1 MEKDIFC
8 KKLIYGR
15 VHIHCDDVDKIKN
28 YEKMDSHYAIF
39 DPP

>member
-1 MEKDIFC
+1 MEKDFFC

-15 VHIHCDDVDKIKN
+15 VHIHCDDVDRIKN
-28 YEKMDSHYAIF
+28 YEKIDSHYAIF